1 MGNKKERIIKDP
13 RAEYL
18 KRVKSPAYVKMY
30 KRNMEMFDTY
40 NRICFK
46 GKLKMQYLREAAQ
59 YFADDIKNP
68 LLKLTQIIP
77 SKQGE

>member
-18 KRVKSPAYVKMY
+18 KRVKSPAYVKAY
-30 KRNMEMFDTY
+30 KRNMEMFNTY
-40 NRICFK
+40 NLLCYK
-46 GKLKMQYLREAAQ
+46 GKLKIRYLREAAQ

-68 LLKLTQIIP
+68 ITKINQIIP
-77 SKQGE
+77 